1 MCLRQCTFR
10 VTQLRAH
17 LHLKTVSQSLL
28 CSLLHQNHGQG
39 IRLKQ
44 RQKPSLWRS
53 RSGPLQSGLAHLQAI
68 CAILLAMIK
77 ASPYSGAQ
85 GSEDSRRVSLLC
97 TFRRSQTEPHQ
108 TKREQFID
116 GRPVSLLCTVRRS
129 QSEPHYVGSLRQTQQ
144 HPDRFHTVSARNMVS
159 GRLLVCNGV
168 QWCLPVNSWGRVG
181 SIQSDL
187 GVCLGEREENTHLS
201 SSRWKWSSTTLI
213 SAALVF
219 EENRAPEV
227 RWVLC
232 AQQPDGQGP
241 QDHQL
246 QQGYLLDARTH

>member
-1 MCLRQCTFR
+1 M
-10 VTQLRAH
+10 
-17 LHLKTVSQSLL
+17 HLKTVSQSLL

-129 QSEPHYVGSLRQTQQ
+129 QSEPHYLQSYHQHILLIGRNWA
-144 HPDRFHTVSARNMVS
+144 HPDNFYTVTASNNVN
-159 GRLLVCNGV
+159 GELLVRNCQ

-181 SIQSDL
+181 SIQSYL
-187 GVCLGEREENTHLS
+187 GVCLGEREENIHLS
-201 SSRWKWSSTTLI
+201 YSRWKWSSTTLI

-246 QQGYLLDARTH
+246 